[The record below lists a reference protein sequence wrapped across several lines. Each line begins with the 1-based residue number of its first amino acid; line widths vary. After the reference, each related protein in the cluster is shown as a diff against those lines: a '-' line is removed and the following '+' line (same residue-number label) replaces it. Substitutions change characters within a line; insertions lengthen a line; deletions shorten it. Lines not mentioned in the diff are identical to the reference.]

1 MLPVYEG
8 VISLGLKAGE
18 EVLET
23 FQNEAHNIPSSG
35 LIIIL
40 DKLVTSYFLEGSCH
54 VLVVV

>member
-1 MLPVYEG
+1 MLSVYES
-8 VISLGLKAGE
+8 VIRLGLKAGE

-23 FQNEAHNIPSSG
+23 FQDETHDVPSSG

-40 DKLVTSYFLEGSCH
+40 DKLVTSYFLQGSCH